1 MIDCHMHPLGLTDYP
16 EYSFFEETGRI
27 RDGALDNFFQAISD
41 VERAIVLA
49 FWAPKSEIRV
59 SNRFT
64 AAVVDAA
71 PEKLVGFASVHPYEE
86 NAVEQLDE
94 AISGYGLKGVK
105 LAPLYQHFDPADE
118 RVWPLYERIQRFG
131 LPIMWHQGA
140 SFMVPE
146 GPFEYAAPSR
156 LDTMA
161 RAFPEIPMVIA
172 HFGFPWSHEV
182 VALLRKHKHL
192 YTDVS
197 VLAQRPWFLYNA
209 LVQVMEYGALH
220 KVLLGSDYP
229 AYTARETAA
238 ALRRVNDLTRGTGL
252 PRIPEDE
259 IERIINQD
267 SLQLLGIG

>member
-1 MIDCHMHPLGLTDYP
+1 MIDCHTHPLGLQEYP
-16 EYSFFEETGRI
+16 EYRFFEETGRI
-27 RDGALDNFFQAISD
+27 RDGALDGFFQAISD
-41 VERAIVLA
+41 VDRAIVLA
-49 FWAPKSEIRV
+49 FWAPKSGIRV

-71 PEKLVGFASVHPYEE
+71 PEKLVGFACVHPYEE
-86 NAVEQLDE
+86 HAAERLE
-94 AISGYGLKGVK
+94 AAISGYGLKGIK
-105 LAPLYQHFDPADE
+105 LAPIYQHFDPAAE
-118 RVWPLYERIQRFG
+118 RVWPLYECIQHLG

-146 GPFEYAAPSR
+146 GPFEHAYPAR
-156 LDTMA
+156 LDKVA
-161 RAFPEIPMVIA
+161 REFPEIPMVVA
-172 HFGFPWSHEV
+172 HFGYPWSHEV
-182 VALLRKHKHL
+182 VALLRKHEHL

-209 LVQVMEYGALH
+209 LVQAMEYGALH

-238 ALRRVNDLTRGTGL
+238 ALRSVNDLTRGTGL

-267 SLQLLGIG
+267 SLKLLGIG